1 MKNGVFIM
9 PSFNLVPVNGVI
21 QSVTEFN
28 NNCCMLMTAVRNSDG
43 ITNFVVSPDTYVI
56 GEVRLRAGMN
66 VTAFYDV
73 DLPVPL
79 IFPPQY
85 QAMFIGRR
93 NPQETVY
100 AGVFDDN
107 LEALD
112 GSLKL
117 NIGRSTQIVTSNGQ
131 PFNCPLS
138 GQTLIVYY
146 SATTRSIPPQTTPR
160 KIIVIC

>member
-1 MKNGVFIM
+1 M

-56 GEVRLRAGMN
+56 GEVRLRAWMN
-66 VTAFYDV
+66 VTAFYDAA
-73 DLPVPL
+73 LPVPL

-85 QAMFIGRR
+85 Q
-93 NPQETVY
+93 TVY